1 MKQKVGATTSCWTG
15 FTLEEALQG
24 ISKASLKHVELSS
37 MYEVCD
43 SKGDIAE
50 HVVPENMG
58 EEDFNALKKKIQ
70 SYSLSPM
77 SISGHVDLVK
87 SEGMEALMK
96 RIDLARSIGAA
107 VVNTK
112 TGDPSSQ
119 EEIEGFYK
127 HVEEA
132 AEYAAHNKIFIGL
145 ETSGRYF
152 NTAKKAAP
160 ILEKI
165 NSEYIKLNYD
175 TANVIYY
182 EDVLPEDDIEYGV
195 EYLVHIHLKDKR
207 GGKGEYDFPALGKGT
222 INFDRIFSIL
232 SKYNYSGPLSI
243 EIEFDGKHNETLAT
257 INKAVVESCAFL
269 KQFLDF

>member
-1 MKQKVGATTSCWTG
+1 MKQKIGATTSCWTG
-15 FTLEEALQG
+15 FTLENALQG
-24 ISKASLKHVELSS
+24 ISKVGLKHVELSS

-50 HVVPENMG
+50 HVVPENMR
-58 EEDFNALKKKIQ
+58 EEDFKILKKKIQ

-87 SEGMEALMK
+87 SEGVEALIR
-96 RIDLARSIGAA
+96 RIDLARKIGAS

-119 EEIEGFYK
+119 EEIKNFFK
-127 HVEEA
+127 HVEEV

-145 ETSGRYF
+145 ETSGQYF
-152 NTAKKAAP
+152 NTAKKAVP
-160 ILEKI
+160 ILKKI
-165 NSEYIKLNYD
+165 NSEYVKLNYD

-182 EDVLPEDDIEYGV
+182 EDVLPEDDMEYGV

-207 GGKGEYDFPALGKGT
+207 GGKGEYDFPALGKGN
-222 INFDRIFSIL
+222 INFDKIFNIL
-232 SKYNYSGPLSI
+232 SKYNYNGPLSI
-243 EIEFDGKHNETLAT
+243 EIEFDGKHNKTLPEV
-257 INKAVVESCAFL
+257 NEAVKESCEFL
-269 KQFLDF
+269 KRFVEL